1 VSYGDDPRDTKVHVV
16 LSVVKSESRR
26 IRQAT
31 IARIVNK
38 GLLGDK
44 MVELSVTDQST
55 PALDPANGMAT
66 EEPLDFSKYLA
77 KFESI
82 AQKTERVVEITPR
95 RLGLAEREV
104 RTPDRLQHD
113 RDNLTIMFNDEVRW
127 RNAESSRTET
137 LRTQLMQ
144 AERVVE
150 ALAASLDWVR
160 VDACARCAQG
170 ICSTHQP
177 AAGVIAATARPDKEN

>member
-1 VSYGDDPRDTKVHVV
+1 VSDELTGVSKAAAFHG
-16 LSVVKSESRR
+16 
-26 IRQAT
+26 
-31 IARIVNK
+31 IAINNAYP
-38 GLLGDK
+38 
-44 MVELSVTDQST
+44 S
-55 PALDPANGMAT
+55 A
-66 EEPLDFSKYLA
+66 
-77 KFESI
+77 
-82 AQKTERVVEITPR
+82 
-95 RLGLAEREV
+95 
-104 RTPDRLQHD
+104 DRLQAAVQALDIYEQEYDTLVAERDRLQRD

-127 RNAESSRTET
+127 RNAESSRAET